1 MKNIITIK
9 DLIKLNNAKLIQGN
23 EELPFENLCKDTR
36 QIQPGQIYL
45 GIQGENFNGST
56 LYAQALEKGAIA
68 CILQNVEL
76 NKDILEKYPKAT
88 IVMVE
93 DTVKAIQNAAK
104 YKRSLYNIPV
114 VAITG
119 SVGKTSTKDMVASVL
134 AQKYKV
140 LKTQGNYNNEIGMP
154 LTILNLK
161 DEEAMVLEMGMNS
174 FGEISV
180 LTNIAKPDVAV
191 ITNIGTA
198 HIGMLRFKRK
208 HFKSKIRNIR
218 RLKLKWNCNH

>member
-1 MKNIITIK
+1 MEHKVTIK
-9 DLIKLNNAKLIQGN
+9 DFIKVNNAKLIQGN

-36 QIQPGQIYL
+36 ELKPGEIYL
-45 GIQGENFNGST
+45 GIQGEKFNGST
-56 LYAQALEKGAIA
+56 LYTQALEKGATA

-76 NKDILEKYPKAT
+76 DEEILKKFPNAT
-88 IVMVE
+88 IVIVE
-93 DTVKAIQNAAK
+93 DTVKAIQKIAA

-119 SVGKTSTKDMVASVL
+119 SVGKTSTKDMIASVL

-140 LKTQGNYNNEIGMP
+140 LKTQGNYNNEIGLP

-161 DEEAMVLEMGMNS
+161 NEEIMVLEMGMNS

-198 HIGMLRFKRK
+198 HIGILR
-208 HFKSKIRNIR
+208 I
-218 RLKLKWNCNH
+218 